1 MLHLHLIETK
11 KHRLFSGDIEMAN
24 YIARVELHKAD
35 SDDYEQLHTNM
46 ANKGYSR
53 TIQGSD
59 GKNYQLPTG
68 TYVVRNTSVS
78 LDTAL
83 NAAKEAAKETGKNYS
98 IIVADWTQ
106 ASWVGLVV
114 V

>member
-1 MLHLHLIETK
+1 
-11 KHRLFSGDIEMAN
+11 MAN

-35 SDDYEQLHTNM
+35 SDDYEQLHTSM

-59 GKNYQLPTG
+59 QKTYQLPTG
-68 TYVVRNTSVS
+68 TYVVRNSNAS

-83 NAAKEAAKETGKNYS
+83 NAAKEAASETGKS
-98 IIVADWTQ
+98 SWVIVADWTQ
-106 ASWVGLVV
+106 ARWSGLVV